1 MVGSLITLGIE
12 RVEIDWAKNCFGR
25 NHSRLFL
32 PSDLKDVTYY
42 YAADVTERKPAYAR
56 SLRSIVKRLELLGYT
71 LPGCR
76 KIYDELAGHAEYEQR
91 PPIAFSTL
99 ARAVSAVDV
108 MKFSA
113 PRWPLVF
120 RFR

>member
-56 SLRSIVKRLELLGYT
+56 SLRSIVKRLDGGSVIWPKAVGLMKNLSRKDSLRLIASCWLLKVHQT
-71 LPGCR
+71 
-76 KIYDELAGHAEYEQR
+76 Q
-91 PPIAFSTL
+91 
-99 ARAVSAVDV
+99 
-108 MKFSA
+108 
-113 PRWPLVF
+113 VF
-120 RFR
+120 